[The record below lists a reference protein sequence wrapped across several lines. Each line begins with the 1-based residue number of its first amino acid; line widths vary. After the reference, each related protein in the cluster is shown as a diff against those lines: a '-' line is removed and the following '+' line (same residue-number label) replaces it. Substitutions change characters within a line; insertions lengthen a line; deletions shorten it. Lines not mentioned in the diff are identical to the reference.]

1 MPQAF
6 GSAGEQNTT
15 PPAEVQA
22 VSMAASH
29 LSLNTLGFMVHQVI
43 LNPPAKG
50 KKPVPL
56 PQH

>member
-6 GSAGEQNTT
+6 GPAGEQNTT

-29 LSLNTLGFMVHQVI
+29 LSLFFAIIFNAFHQI
-43 LNPPAKG
+43 
-50 KKPVPL
+50 KK
-56 PQH
+56 